1 MEFYVGK
8 EPPSRS
14 AIEATRARYRL
25 WKGAEQV
32 SSILL
37 IVSAVAFVAF
47 ALKPEL
53 LALAFVCMVLSWGFK
68 ARCSQLRGCL
78 PSEPRDCI
86 FIASMLN
93 DPRVAEYR
101 RGVVEQGRTFTR
113 GEVEALR
120 RYWGDRDVVAACKEV
135 YLCDALPGEV
145 DAVLAQKVSRG

>member
-1 MEFYVGK
+1 MEFHVGK
-8 EPPSRS
+8 EPPSRK
-14 AIEATRARYRL
+14 AVDAARVRYRL
-25 WKGAEQV
+25 WKRAEQV

-37 IVSAVAFVAF
+37 IVLAVAFVGF

-53 LALAFVCMVLSWGFK
+53 LALAFVCMVLSLVFK
-68 ARCSQLRGCL
+68 TRGSRLEDCL
-78 PSEPRDCI
+78 PSDSKDCVYI
-86 FIASMLN
+86 VPMLN